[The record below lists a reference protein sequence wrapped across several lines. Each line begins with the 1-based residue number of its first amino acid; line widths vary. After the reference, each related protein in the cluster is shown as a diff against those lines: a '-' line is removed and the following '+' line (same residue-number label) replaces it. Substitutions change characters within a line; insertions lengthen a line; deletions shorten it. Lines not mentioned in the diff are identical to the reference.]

1 MKDYSIE
8 CAKDYKSNEANEVLI
23 AELKSLK
30 SKLASEGKTFSQVLL
45 VDDTTFTDKSYDL
58 NNAVSWLDS
67 AGLQP
72 EVVFRESQLK
82 DACDEVLKIIDFDKL
97 DPMLAEQLQ
106 GDKKYHNPSLYLAA
120 WYLVRLGRLKHDQCS
135 EDGCA
140 NNLINILPTS
150 FEQDDGDALEIVKA
164 TPYSE
169 AAPKVENRFV

>member
-8 CAKDYKSNEANEVLI
+8 CAKDYKSSESDKVLLS
-23 AELKSLK
+23 ELKALK
-30 SKLASEGKTFSQVLL
+30 ANLTDEGKTFSQVLL

-82 DACDEVLKIIDFDKL
+82 EVCDEVLKVIDFDML
-97 DPMLAEQLQ
+97 DPALSEQLQ
-106 GDKKYHNPSLYLAA
+106 GENKYNNPSLYLAA
-120 WYLVRLGRLKHDQCS
+120 WYLVRLGRLKHEQCS

-140 NNLINILPTS
+140 NNLINIFLLLIQLL
-150 FEQDDGDALEIVKA
+150 F
-164 TPYSE
+164 
-169 AAPKVENRFV
+169 